1 VDLKPERGFRAWRK
15 EIGLWLKQNTPQ
27 DAIIMS
33 NRPQEVFYAD
43 REFRLLPMGISHRG
57 IPGKSYSE
65 IIEYARAIGVR
76 YILVDKNTY
85 ETNPGFIESIQS
97 KDLKEIFRKADRG
110 LVIYE
115 VIY

>member
-1 VDLKPERGFRAWRK
+1 
-15 EIGLWLKQNTPQ
+15 
-27 DAIIMS
+27 MS